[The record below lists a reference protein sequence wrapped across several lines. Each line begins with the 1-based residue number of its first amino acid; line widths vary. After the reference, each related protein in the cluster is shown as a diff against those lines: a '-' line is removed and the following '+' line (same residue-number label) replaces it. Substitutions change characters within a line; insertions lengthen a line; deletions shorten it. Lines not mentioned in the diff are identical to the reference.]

1 MHRIDETT
9 TIGGVIVNPV
19 TEQEQLEQLAV
30 NTIRMLA
37 ADGVQKANSGHPGLP
52 MGMADCA
59 YVLWS
64 RFLRYNPQDPNWPD
78 RDRFILSAG
87 HGSMLLYAM
96 LYLTGYEV
104 MMEDLGQFRQWES
117 RTPGHPEYGCLPGV
131 ETSTG
136 PLGQGFANGVGMAI
150 ASKIAASRF
159 NRAAFPIIDH
169 RVYAIVS
176 DGDLME
182 GISSEAAS
190 IAGHLQLGNL
200 IYLYDDNYITIEG
213 KTELAFSEDVEKRF
227 QAFGWHTAKTDG
239 HDRKKV
245 AEAIQLGIDEIRKP
259 TLILARTHIGYG
271 SPGKQDDASV
281 HGAPL
286 GTEEMNNT
294 KRNLGWPPD
303 KEFYVPDGVLDVF
316 RRRSAALRPEYDAW
330 QKRFAEWQKRYPDL
344 AELWKN
350 MQSKKL
356 PQHLEELLISGL
368 PGKVSATRIHGW
380 KVLQKAAEA
389 APGLIGGSADLSPST
404 KTTIDGAPSI
414 SAGHFEGRNLHFGIR
429 EHGMGGIL
437 NGMALYGGFIPY
449 GSTFLVFSDYMR
461 PSIRLA
467 SIMCIQVIYIFTHDS
482 IFVGEDGPTHQP
494 VEHLAAL
501 RVIPGLT
508 VFRPADGLETAMAY
522 AYALRKQ
529 DGPTALCLTRQNVPD
544 LQHPDGFNRRD
555 ILKGGYI
562 LVKEKGGR
570 PDVVLVATGS
580 EVGIA
585 MESKILLVGRGVD
598 ARVVSMPSLT
608 VFWKQSRAYQ
618 ESIVPQDG
626 VPIIVIEAGISM
638 GWHELTRSQFLFI
651 GMNRFGASAPAEVL
665 AEKFGFTGPLVTE
678 KILKW
683 LIEIKNVI
691 PAVF

>member
-1 MHRIDETT
+1 
-9 TIGGVIVNPV
+9 VNPV
-19 TEQEQLEQLAV
+19 TEQERLEQLAV
-30 NTIRMLA
+30 DTIRMLA
-37 ADGVQKANSGHPGLP
+37 ADGVQKANSGHPGMP

-59 YVLWS
+59 YVLWT
-64 RFLRYNPQDPNWPD
+64 RFLRYNPMDPNWPD

-104 MMEDLGQFRQWES
+104 AIEDLGQFRQWES

-150 ASKIAASRF
+150 ASRIAATRF
-159 NRAAFPIIDH
+159 NRTGFPIIDH

-190 IAGHLQLGNL
+190 IAGHLRLGNL
-200 IYLYDDNYITIEG
+200 IYLYDDNHITIEG
-213 KTELAFSEDVEKRF
+213 KTDLAFSEDVEKRF
-227 QAFGWHTAKTDG
+227 QAYGWQAVRIDG
-239 HDRKKV
+239 HDRNQI
-245 AEAIQLGIDEIRKP
+245 AEAIRSGIDETGKP

-271 SPGKQDDASV
+271 SPGKHDDASV
-281 HGAPL
+281 HGSPL
-286 GTEEMNNT
+286 GAEELKLT
-294 KRNLGWPPD
+294 KRNLGFPED
-303 KEFYVPDGVLDVF
+303 REFYVPDGVPEVF
-316 RRRSAALRPEYDAW
+316 RRRPAALKPEYDAW
-330 QKRFAEWQKRYPDL
+330 QKRFTEWRNRFPDL
-344 AELWKN
+344 AESWKN

-356 PQHLEELLISGL
+356 PQHLEDLLISGL
-368 PGKVSATRIHGW
+368 PGKAAATRIHGW

-404 KTTIDGAPSI
+404 KTTIEGASSI
-414 SAGHFEGRNLHFGIR
+414 EAGRFEGRNLHFGIR

-467 SIMCIQVIYIFTHDS
+467 SIMCVQVIYIFTHDS

-494 VEHLAAL
+494 IEHLAVL
-501 RVIPGLT
+501 RAIPGLT
-508 VFRPADGLETAMAY
+508 LLRPADGLETAMAY

-529 DGPTALCLTRQNVPD
+529 DGPTAICLTRQNVPE
-544 LQHPDGFNRRD
+544 LRRPEGFDRRD
-555 ILKGGYI
+555 ILKGGYV
-562 LVKEKGGR
+562 LEKEKGGR
-570 PDVVLVATGS
+570 PDVVIAATGS
-580 EVGIA
+580 EAGVAVEAGT
-585 MESKILLVGRGVD
+585 LLAAKGVD
-598 ARVVSMPSLT
+598 ARIVSMPSLT
-608 VFWKQSRAYQ
+608 VFWKQTEAYQ
-618 ESIVPQDG
+618 ESVVPRDG
-626 VPIIVIEAGISM
+626 VPVVVVEAGISM
-638 GWHELTRSQFLFI
+638 GWHKLTRSPFLFI

-665 AEKFGFTGPLVTE
+665 AEKFGFTGPLVSE

-683 LIEIKNVI
+683 LKEIG
-691 PAVF
+691 